1 LRPNRKIKFVYID
14 KFEQKNPGRSLFECM
29 DFLSKSFMVFPNDGL
44 YENLNTY
51 FLKEKSFFIDI
62 GISKDMPG
70 DYLRIGKKFYR
81 KKKTK

>member
-1 LRPNRKIKFVYID
+1 
-14 KFEQKNPGRSLFECM
+14 M